1 MILFDEPFID
11 GWIGAPRAA
20 ASAAPNAGVGSAA
33 PIMLVGNSLPIGL
46 SSMWWGGSTGTTD
59 GGTPHTVAA
68 QFRADYT
75 GPIDRGIGDG
85 SMIGPQITT
94 QMLWDRPE
102 GEWGGYDDPRRDMA
116 AYAGGAMVLFDG
128 YSHGNVSLS
137 RPYFD
142 WMGNSHRVE
151 LLQDLD
157 YAMRFLR
164 GATQAGV
171 ATYLGGSWPPLI
183 ESPPD
188 DAAWRGLIDAF
199 DEALRYRRDVLSAR
213 LRAEGLPDDVWIVP
227 THQMFARFYDDQ
239 LGGRLPIGITSHRDF
254 HARDVNSHAGG
265 VGGGNHPYM
274 PSPLSAYCAWCMI
287 REVVMGEDA
296 SAMPAW
302 PTDGVTA
309 ELAAYLRSVAVEIVR
324 SYAPAGRGGTQHA
337 EPGYIEPVPA
347 APQQALGASFAA
359 SWINS
364 ISAVTATPASLDYGG
379 VLVSAGDLSGL
390 VNTDI
395 ELCRIIAA
403 DGRYT
408 SIHVWDWGGG
418 DQIEVS
424 FHAADGG
431 RQVGVQIALPS
442 PGDYLIEWHNL
453 PSGLTARRVD
463 LAAPATDTG
472 KVVTSV
478 VWPPEYAPGLPGAA
492 AISAPAQPYLT
503 LHAAWAGT
511 SPPGAPQRVALDA
524 WIDGLTGMTAWG

>member
-59 GGTPHTVAA
+59 GGTP
-68 QFRADYT
+68 
-75 GPIDRGIGDG
+75 
-85 SMIGPQITT
+85 
-94 QMLWDRPE
+94 
-102 GEWGGYDDPRRDMA
+102 
-116 AYAGGAMVLFDG
+116 
-128 YSHGNVSLS
+128 
-137 RPYFD
+137 
-142 WMGNSHRVE
+142 
-151 LLQDLD
+151 
-157 YAMRFLR
+157 
-164 GATQAGV
+164 
-171 ATYLGGSWPPLI
+171 
-183 ESPPD
+183 
-188 DAAWRGLIDAF
+188 
-199 DEALRYRRDVLSAR
+199 
-213 LRAEGLPDDVWIVP
+213 
-227 THQMFARFYDDQ
+227 
-239 LGGRLPIGITSHRDF
+239 
-254 HARDVNSHAGG
+254 
-265 VGGGNHPYM
+265 
-274 PSPLSAYCAWCMI
+274 
-287 REVVMGEDA
+287 
-296 SAMPAW
+296 
-302 PTDGVTA
+302 
-309 ELAAYLRSVAVEIVR
+309 
-324 SYAPAGRGGTQHA
+324 HA